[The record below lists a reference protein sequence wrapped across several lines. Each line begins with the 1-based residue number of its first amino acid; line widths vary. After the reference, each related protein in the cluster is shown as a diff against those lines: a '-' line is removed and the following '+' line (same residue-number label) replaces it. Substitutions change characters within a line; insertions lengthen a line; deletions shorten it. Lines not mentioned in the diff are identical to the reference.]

1 MEKKTV
7 LCAFRGEVMCF
18 VHVLLNA
25 LDFAERGYETAVVV
39 EGEAVKV
46 IPEIAAPDHAI
57 HGLYMKVKNA
67 GLIDGVCRACS
78 VKFGVLGAVEK
89 EGLKVL
95 ADMQG
100 HASLARYVDQGFQ
113 VIAF

>member
-1 MEKKTV
+1 MAKKML
-7 LCAFRGEVMCF
+7 LCAFQGEVMCF

-39 EGEAVKV
+39 EGAAVQV
-46 IPEIAAPDHAI
+46 IPQVAAPDHAM
-57 HGLYMKVKNA
+57 HGLYMQVKDA
-67 GLIDGVCRACS
+67 GLIHGVCRACS
-78 VKFGVLGAVEK
+78 VKFGVLDAVEK

-95 ADMQG
+95 ADMKG

-113 VIAF
+113 VITF